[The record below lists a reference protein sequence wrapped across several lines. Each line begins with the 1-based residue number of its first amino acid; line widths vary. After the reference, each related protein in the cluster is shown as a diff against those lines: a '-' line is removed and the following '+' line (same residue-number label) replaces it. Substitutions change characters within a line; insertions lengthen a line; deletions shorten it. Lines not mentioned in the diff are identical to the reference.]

1 MTDITEKEP
10 DSSTLLGV
18 AESKWKNAVEKFT
31 DSTGDAI
38 VNSKLAGSVKEFS
51 DDPVVIKKIFD
62 LVDERVK
69 QSADQVR
76 EEIKMTMAEVRI
88 EQRRSLYIN
97 IATVVFAVVAVL
109 INKLF

>member
-1 MTDITEKEP
+1 MTDTTEKEP
-10 DSSTLLGV
+10 ELPTLLGV
-18 AESKWKNAVEKFT
+18 AESKWKSAVGKFT

-38 VNSKLAGSVKEFS
+38 VNSKLVGSVKEFS

-76 EEIKMTMAEVRI
+76 DEIKVTMAEVRV

-97 IATVVFAVVAVL
+97 IATVFFAVAAVL

>member
-1 MTDITEKEP
+1 MTDIIEKEP
-10 DSSTLLGV
+10 ESPTLLGV
-18 AESKWKNAVEKFT
+18 TESKWRKAVGEFT

-38 VNSKLAGSVKEFS
+38 VNSKLASSVKEFS

-69 QSADQVR
+69 KSADQVR
-76 EEIKMTMAEVRI
+76 EEVKVTMAEVRV

-97 IATVVFAVVAVL
+97 IATVFFAVIAVL

>member
-1 MTDITEKEP
+1 MTDIKEKEP
-10 DSSTLLGV
+10 ESPTLLGV
-18 AESKWKNAVEKFT
+18 AESKWKNAVGKFT

-38 VNSKLAGSVKEFS
+38 VDSKLAGSVKEFS

-76 EEIKMTMAEVRI
+76 EEVKVTMAEVRV

-97 IATVVFAVVAVL
+97 IATVFFAVAAVI